1 MLTIGDQGTPQGQS
15 TDDGRGR
22 GSHATPMRDHV
33 AAVHAKF
40 RAISRIDIQY
50 VKCTS
55 YGANDQMALTQGNA
69 TGTFTFDAHLRR
81 GGIAATHHL
90 SLEHVAQFQGQSGTV
105 ECRTEVGRCRRHA
118 DADRTGNQG

>member
-1 MLTIGDQGTPQGQS
+1 
-15 TDDGRGR
+15 
-22 GSHATPMRDHV
+22 MRDHV

-40 RAISRIDIQY
+40 RTISRINIQG
-50 VKCTS
+50 VQCTS
-55 YGANDQMALTQGNA
+55 NGADDQMALSQGNP
-69 TGTFTFDAHLRR
+69 TGAFTFDAHLSR
-81 GGIAATHHL
+81 GRIAATHHL